1 MRYAAPCFDL
11 FVRKEFIPV
20 FERWLVFEAQ
30 RIPVLCPA
38 TSYCDKGVLHRL
50 RSLAAVLASLASV
63 SVRAALIDPRYQK
76 GMSLKTCR

>member
-20 FERWLVFEAQ
+20 FERWLVFEAL
-30 RIPVLCPA
+30 RIPILCPA
-38 TSYCDKGVLHRL
+38 TSYCGKGALHRL
-50 RSLAAVLASLASV
+50 RSLAAVLA
-63 SVRAALIDPRYQK
+63 LIDPRHQN